1 VTTEDVLTDI
11 RLTRVLSD
19 TPLAEVHDRAI
30 RGALSRGSREV
41 PWQEFQRSS
50 YPEEALALARDLFCK
65 LAGGE
70 YSAVALFAQLTASLA
85 LNHAPID
92 FVAASARVGSDEIR
106 HADYCLRMAGLCQ
119 GSAVTVDVPSAA
131 LASDIPHSLSLAELD
146 FLMLKYTAVGET
158 LAAALL
164 TECRRRASDPVL
176 HALFTSI
183 VSDEVHHARLG
194 WYYAKHRAERWS
206 AEQRLELSA
215 RVAEFVI
222 GIELEFSRGRDA
234 PAHAS
239 DGARALGVLDSATQ
253 RQVIADVMNSEI
265 VPALDAIG
273 LSGSL
278 AWARRRRVDA
288 A

>member
-1 VTTEDVLTDI
+1 MTTDDVLGNVQ
-11 RLTRVLSD
+11 LTRVLSD
-19 TPLAEVHDRAI
+19 TPLADVHDLAI
-30 RGALSRGSREV
+30 AGALSRGSREI
-41 PWQEFQRSS
+41 PWQEFERAR

-70 YSAVALFAQLTASLA
+70 YSAVALFAQVTASLA
-85 LNHAPID
+85 LNRAPID
-92 FVAASARVGSDEIR
+92 FVAAAARVSSDEIR
-106 HADYCLRMAGLCQ
+106 HADYCLRMASLCQ
-119 GSAVTVDVPSAA
+119 GSEVTVEVPSAA
-131 LASDIPHSLSLAELD
+131 LATDIPHSLSLPELD

-164 TECRRRASDPVL
+164 TECRRRASDSVL
-176 HALFTSI
+176 RALFTSI

-194 WYYAKHRAERWS
+194 WYYAKHRAARWS
-206 AEQRLELSA
+206 PELRLELSE
-215 RVAEFVI
+215 RVAEFVV

-239 DGARALGVLDSATQ
+239 DAARALGVLDSTTQ
-253 RQVIADVMNSEI
+253 REVIAAVMNSEI
-265 VPALDAIG
+265 VPALDALG

-278 AWARRRRVDA
+278 AWAQRRRVDA

>member
-1 VTTEDVLTDI
+1 MRESILGNI

-19 TPLAEVHDRAI
+19 TPLSELHDQAI
-30 RGALSRGSREV
+30 RGALTRGSREI
-41 PWQEFQRSS
+41 PWQAFERAR
-50 YPEEALALARDLFCK
+50 YPDEALALARDLMCK

-70 YSAVALFAQLTASLA
+70 YSAVALFAQITASLA
-85 LNHAPID
+85 LNQAPID
-92 FVAASARVGSDEIR
+92 FVAASARVSSDEIR
-106 HADYCLRMAGLCQ
+106 HADYCLRMASLCQ
-119 GSAVTVDVPSAA
+119 GSEVTVEVPSAA
-131 LASDIPHSLSLAELD
+131 LESDIPRSLSLEELD
-146 FLMLKYTAVGET
+146 FLMLKYAAVGET

-176 HALFTSI
+176 RALYTSI

-206 AEQRLELSA
+206 PALRLRLSE
-215 RVAEFVI
+215 RILPFVA
-222 GIELEFSRGRDA
+222 GIEVEFSQGRDA

-239 DGARALGVLDSATQ
+239 EAACALGVLDSTAQ
-253 RQVIADVMNSEI
+253 REVIADVMNTEI

-273 LSGSL
+273 LSGSR
-278 AWARRRRVDA
+278 AWAQRNRFDA

>member
-1 VTTEDVLTDI
+1 VTTVGNQGEV
-11 RLTRVLSD
+11 RLSRVLSD
-19 TPLAEVHDRAI
+19 TPLSAVHDQAI
-30 RGALSRGSREV
+30 VGALSRGSREV
-41 PWQEFQRSS
+41 PWHAFERAS

-70 YSAVALFAQLTASLA
+70 YSAVALFAQITASLA
-85 LNHAPID
+85 LNQAPID
-92 FVAASARVGSDEIR
+92 FVAASARVSSDEIR
-106 HADYCLRMAGLCQ
+106 HADYCLRMASLCQ
-119 GSAVTVDVPSAA
+119 GSEVTVEVPAAA
-131 LASDIPHSLSLAELD
+131 LATDIPHSLSLVELD
-146 FLMLKYTAVGET
+146 FLMLKYAAVGET

-176 HALFTSI
+176 RALFTSI

-206 AEQRLELSA
+206 PELRQRLSE
-215 RVAEFVI
+215 RVAEFVM
-222 GIELEFSRGRDA
+222 GIELEFSEGRDA

-239 DGARALGVLDSATQ
+239 EAARALGVLDSTTQ
-253 RQVIADVMNSEI
+253 RNAIADVMNSEI
-265 VPALDAIG
+265 VPALDALG

-278 AWARRRRVDA
+278 AWAQRRRIEA

>member
-1 VTTEDVLTDI
+1 VTTESVPTNI

-19 TPLAEVHDRAI
+19 TPLAELHDRSI
-30 RGALSRGSREV
+30 VGALSRGAREV
-41 PWQEFQRSS
+41 PWQDFERAR

-65 LAGGE
+65 LSGGE
-70 YSAVALFAQLTASLA
+70 YSAVALFAHITASLA

-92 FVAASARVGSDEIR
+92 FVAAAARVSSDEIR
-106 HADYCLRMAGLCQ
+106 HADYCLRMASLCQ
-119 GSAVTVDVPSAA
+119 GSAVMVEVPSAA
-131 LASDIPHSLSLAELD
+131 LATDIPHSLSLPELD

-176 HALFTSI
+176 RALFTSI

-206 AEQRLELSA
+206 PEQRLELSE
-215 RVAEFVI
+215 RVAAFVM
-222 GIELEFSRGRDA
+222 GIELEFSQGRDA

-239 DGARALGVLDSATQ
+239 DAASALGVLDSTTQ
-253 RQVIADVMNSEI
+253 RQVVADVMNLEI

-273 LSGSL
+273 LSGSR
-278 AWARRRRVDA
+278 AWADRRRVDRA
-288 A
+288 

>member
-1 VTTEDVLTDI
+1 VTPAANLSDV

-19 TPLAEVHDRAI
+19 TPLSVVHDQAI
-30 RGALSRGSREV
+30 VGGLTRGSREV
-41 PWQEFQRSS
+41 PWSEFERAR

-70 YSAVALFAQLTASLA
+70 YSAVALFAQLTAGLA
-85 LNHAPID
+85 LNQAPID
-92 FVAASARVGSDEIR
+92 FVAASARVSSDEIR
-106 HADYCLRMAGLCQ
+106 HADYCLRMASLCQ
-119 GSAVTVDVPSAA
+119 GSEVTVEVPSAA
-131 LASDIPHSLSLAELD
+131 LATDIPHSLSLVELD
-146 FLMLKYTAVGET
+146 FLMLKYAAVGET

-176 HALFTSI
+176 RTLFTSI

-206 AEQRLELSA
+206 PELRQQLSE

-222 GIELEFSRGRDA
+222 GIELEFSQGRDA

-239 DGARALGVLDSATQ
+239 DAARALGVLDSATQ
-253 RQVIADVMNSEI
+253 RRAIAEVMNSEI

-278 AWARRRRVDA
+278 AWARRRRIDA

>member
-1 VTTEDVLTDI
+1 MTTEGALADI
-11 RLTRVLSD
+11 RLTRVLSS
-19 TPLAEVHDRAI
+19 TPLSELHDQAI
-30 RGALSRGSREV
+30 RGELARGSREL
-41 PWQEFQRSS
+41 PWQAFERAR

-70 YSAVALFAQLTASLA
+70 YSAVALFAQITASLA

-92 FVAASARVGSDEIR
+92 FVAASARVSSDEIR
-106 HADYCLRMAGLCQ
+106 HADYCLRMASLCQ
-119 GSAVTVDVPSAA
+119 GSEVTVDVPSAA
-131 LASDIPHSLSLAELD
+131 LASDIPHSLSLVELD
-146 FLMLKYTAVGET
+146 FLMLKYAAVGET

-164 TECRRRASDPVL
+164 TECRRRASDPL
-176 HALFTSI
+176 LRALFTSI

-206 AEQRLELSA
+206 AELRQQLSE
-215 RVAEFVI
+215 RVAEFVV

-234 PAHAS
+234 PAHATQA
-239 DGARALGVLDSATQ
+239 ARALGVLDSATQ

-273 LSGSL
+273 LSGSR
-278 AWARRRRVDA
+278 AWAQRRRVDA

>member
-1 VTTEDVLTDI
+1 MTTVGNQGEV
-11 RLTRVLSD
+11 RLSRVLSD
-19 TPLAEVHDRAI
+19 TPLSAVHDQAI
-30 RGALSRGSREV
+30 VGALSRGSREV
-41 PWQEFQRSS
+41 PWHAFERAS

-70 YSAVALFAQLTASLA
+70 YSAVALFAQITASLA
-85 LNHAPID
+85 LNQAPID
-92 FVAASARVGSDEIR
+92 FVAASARVSSDEIR
-106 HADYCLRMAGLCQ
+106 HADYCLRMASLCQ
-119 GSAVTVDVPSAA
+119 GSEVTVEVPAAA
-131 LASDIPHSLSLAELD
+131 LATDIPHSLSLVELD
-146 FLMLKYTAVGET
+146 FLMLKYAAVGET

-176 HALFTSI
+176 RALFTSI

-206 AEQRLELSA
+206 PELRQRLSE
-215 RVAEFVI
+215 RVAEFVM
-222 GIELEFSRGRDA
+222 GIELEFSEGRDA

-239 DGARALGVLDSATQ
+239 EAARALGVLDSTTQ
-253 RQVIADVMNSEI
+253 RNAIADVMNSEI
-265 VPALDAIG
+265 VPALDALG

-278 AWARRRRVDA
+278 AWAQRRRIEA